1 MSEVTHL
8 QELEAR
14 LDVDE
19 VVIEPPEINGVRG
32 FEIRMSS
39 KRAKDFGNKIVG
51 LAIQAMPGRKRE
63 SDIG

>member
-14 LDVDE
+14 LEIDE
-19 VVIEPPEINGVRG
+19 VVIEPTEINGVRG

-39 KRAKDFGNKIVG
+39 ERARKFGNKIVG